1 MSALSPVPLRDDLD
15 PPPEYLRQG
24 PATVPAPPAEA
35 RSNWGRAGII
45 LSLVTLSAFGGGVW
59 FAYQQGVREG
69 QTLAPPLVRADTSPT
84 RIVPVEP
91 GGMVVANQDKRVFD
105 TMALADLGPRVEQLL
120 PPPETPM
127 APPIAEPRVVAP
139 LTPLPPTTVATA
151 APVADVVPTPVP
163 DAPVVALT
171 PRAEAPNGVPVPPR
185 AAVPEAAP
193 ADGRPLA
200 LLPPETPMA
209 PPIVAPR
216 VVAPLTPLPPTT
228 VATAAPVADVVPTPV
243 PDAPVV
249 ALTPRAEAP
258 NGVPVPPRAAVPEAA
273 PADGRPLAL
282 LPPAATPAP
291 AAVAPRPATT
301 TATATPPTA
310 AGAAGGTFR
319 IQLGSY
325 GDAKAAM
332 DNWDV
337 LKRKYATILTGMQPT
352 VIAATVQGRTYH
364 RLQAG
369 PLGTVAAANDMC
381 ARVKAGGT
389 DCLVV
394 RP

>member
-24 PATVPAPPAEA
+24 PATVPAPPTEA

-105 TMALADLGPRVEQLL
+105 TMAPADLGPRVEQLL

-139 LTPLPPTTVATA
+139 LTPLPPT
-151 APVADVVPTPVP
+151 
-163 DAPVVALT
+163 
-171 PRAEAPNGVPVPPR
+171 R
-185 AAVPEAAP
+185 
-193 ADGRPLA
+193 
-200 LLPPETPMA
+200 
-209 PPIVAPR
+209 
-216 VVAPLTPLPPTT
+216 

-301 TATATPPTA
+301 TATATPLTA
-310 AGAAGGTFR
+310 AAGGTFR